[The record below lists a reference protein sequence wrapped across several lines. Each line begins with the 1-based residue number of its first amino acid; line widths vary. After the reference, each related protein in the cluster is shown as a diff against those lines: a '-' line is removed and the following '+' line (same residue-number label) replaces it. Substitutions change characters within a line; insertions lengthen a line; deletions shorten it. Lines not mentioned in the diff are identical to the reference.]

1 MVQWFHKGGIPTR
14 ADSNEYLIQG
24 HEDGTI
30 LISDEVI
37 CTIAAAAVMEVEGVV
52 SLNTNI
58 GSDLAEMLGVKMLG
72 KGIKLTVEESNVTI
86 ECAVVL
92 SYGYDVVEVAKNV
105 QQSVKNAVESMTGF
119 QVERVDVNVSA
130 ITAAKKK

>member
-1 MVQWFHKGGIPTR
+1 M
-14 ADSNEYLIQG
+14 ADSKEYLIQG

-72 KGIKLTVEESNVTI
+72 KGIKITVEESNVTI